1 MNTFWLYRVSTLV
14 LVAAFSVVVIGLCAH
29 TSTYLDEVIKTGAG
43 APDRSY
49 HYAQLG
55 LAVGTVTF
63 VSSVLML
70 LSEICFEQ
78 MFTSYVMFEISW
90 LSILWMFWVAVG
102 SVTRDDDNYLYLGR
116 YNCFDYSEVL
126 PHIVRVGCS
135 EVHIIEAFEFVTF
148 GLLFFYVI
156 ALVVVAMRYRA
167 KMHASP
173 WTESPGFIIRGL
185 RSGLLWSRDKKAY
198 ASITLYAAI

>member
-14 LVAAFSVVVIGLCAH
+14 LVAAFSMVVIGLCAH
-29 TSTYLDEVIKTGAG
+29 TTSFLDEVIKTGAG

-49 HYAQLG
+49 HYADLG
-55 LAVGTVTF
+55 LAVGAVTL
-63 VSSVLML
+63 VSSVSML
-70 LSEICFEQ
+70 LFDILFGKI
-78 MFTSYVMFEISW
+78 FTSYVMFEISW

-116 YNCFDYSEVL
+116 DNCFDYSEIL
-126 PHIVRVGCS
+126 PHIVRVGCR
-135 EVHIIEAFEFVTF
+135 EVHVIEAFEFVTF

-173 WTESPGFIIRGL
+173 WTESVREL
-185 RSGLLWSRDKKAY
+185 TK
-198 ASITLYAAI
+198 